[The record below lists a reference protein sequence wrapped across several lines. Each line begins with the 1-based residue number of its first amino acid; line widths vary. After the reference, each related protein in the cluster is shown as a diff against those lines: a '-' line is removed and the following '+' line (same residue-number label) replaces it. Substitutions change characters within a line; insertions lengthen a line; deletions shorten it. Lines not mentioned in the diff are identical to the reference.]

1 MKILEDVEI
10 RLRNRFVATF
20 ETESAVHARIELL

>member
-10 RLRNRFVATF
+10 RLRNRSVATF
-20 ETESAVHARIELL
+20 ETVSAVHARIELL